1 MTRRAQTIA
10 TRVITPEYLRER
22 IIEQIG
28 VVALG
33 SLRDEKFDA
42 AAALDAAGREDDEL
56 EQLDRDAAEEDE
68 RKEGPEIQ

>member
-1 MTRRAQTIA
+1 M
-10 TRVITPEYLRER
+10 
-22 IIEQIG
+22 
-28 VVALG
+28 ALG